1 MRSTSVAV
9 VIAVSLIGCAGEGVL
24 PQPPEAKKETVVDT
38 YHGVEVAEDYRW
50 LENWDDPEVKAW
62 SEGQNSFARGELAK
76 LPGIDVIRAR
86 VTEILESAPVE
97 HYGMTWR
104 GGRLFAI
111 RYQPPKNQP
120 FLVVMPSADEPEA
133 ARVIVDPNELDPSG
147 STSIDWYEPA
157 PDGSV
162 VAVSLS
168 VGGSESGDVHLYETD
183 TGQETGEVIPRVNG
197 GTAGGDLAWTP
208 DGSGFL
214 YTRYPREG
222 ERPPEDSAFF
232 QQLWFHTVG
241 TLATEDR
248 LELGEHLDKIV
259 EIAVEAETGIGRY
272 LATVQYGDSGRFAH
286 YVRELDGSWKQIT
299 EYGDGH
305 VAVAF
310 GPGGSLYV
318 ISRQDAPRGKI
329 VRLSSSNTPIDRAT
343 VVIPEGEDTI
353 VSKFGRSP
361 TMALT
366 ESRLFLVYQ
375 TGGPSEIRVFDH
387 DGRPLPAPSVPPVS
401 RVGLDMVPLN
411 GGDLLFSNTSFI
423 DPTAWYRFRTSD
435 GTTDKTAL
443 YAEYPVSFED
453 AEVVRDFTV
462 SKDGTRIPINI
473 IRSNGTELDGQ
484 NPVLLTGYGG
494 FGLART
500 PRFSALRRIWL
511 DHGGVYA
518 VANIR
523 GGGEYGEEW
532 HRDGSLTKKQN
543 VFDDFYACMSY
554 LVEEGYTT
562 PDRLAIE
569 GGSNGGLLMGAMITQ
584 HPEAARTVV
593 SHVGIYDMLR
603 VELSSNGR
611 FNIPEYGTV
620 EDPEQFEALYAYSP
634 YHNVVDGVSYPAV
647 LFLTGAN
654 DPRVDPMQSRKM
666 TARLQA
672 ASSSGLPIL
681 LRTSAD
687 TGHGGLPLSERIDQ
701 IVDAYAFIFNQ
712 LGIEFQGAKIGS

>member
-1 MRSTSVAV
+1 MLNI
-9 VIAVSLIGCAGEGVL
+9 VIAVTLCGCAGGGA
-24 PQPPEAKKETVVDT
+24 PPEPPETRKETVVDT
-38 YHGVEVAEDYRW
+38 YHGTEVAEDYRW

-62 SEGQNSFARGELAK
+62 SEAQNTFARGVLSD
-76 LPGIDVIRAR
+76 LPGVDAIRAR
-86 VTEILESAPVE
+86 VTEILASAPVE
-97 HYGMTWR
+97 HYGLTWR
-104 GGRLFAI
+104 EGRLFAL

-120 FLVVMPSADEPEA
+120 FLVVMPSPDEPEA

-147 STSIDWYEPA
+147 STSIDWYEPS
-157 PDGSV
+157 PDGNV

-168 VGGSESGDVHLYETD
+168 VGGSESGDVHLYETE
-183 TGQETGEVIPRVNG
+183 TGQATGEVVPRVNG
-197 GTAGGDLAWTP
+197 GTAGGDLAWTA

-214 YTRYPREG
+214 YTRYPRQG
-222 ERPPEDSAFF
+222 ERPPEDRAFY

-241 TLATEDR
+241 TPATEDR
-248 LELGEHLDKIV
+248 LELGEDFDKIV
-259 EIAVEAETGIGRY
+259 EIAVEAEPGTGRY

-286 YVRELDGSWKQIT
+286 YVRELDGRWKQIT

-305 VAVAF
+305 VDVAF
-310 GPGGSLYV
+310 GPKGSLFV
-318 ISRQDAPRGKI
+318 ISRQGAPRGKI
-329 VRLSSSNTPIDRAT
+329 VRLPSSDTPIDRAN
-343 VVIPEGEDTI
+343 VVIPEGEETI
-353 VSKFGRSP
+353 VSHFGRSP
-361 TMALT
+361 TMVVT
-366 ESRLFLVYQ
+366 ESRLYLVHQ
-375 TGGPSEIRVFDH
+375 LGGPSEVRVFDH
-387 DGRPLPAPSVPPVS
+387 GGARLPGPEVPPVS
-401 RVGLDMVPLN
+401 TVSLNMVRLQ
-411 GGDLLFSNTSFI
+411 GEDLLFSSTSYI
-423 DPTAWYRFRTSD
+423 DPTTWFRFRASE
-435 GTTDKTAL
+435 GTTEKTAL
-443 YAEYPVSFED
+443 FAEYPVSFED
-453 AEVVRDFTV
+453 TEVVRDFTV
-462 SKDGTRIPINI
+462 SQDGTRIPISI
-473 IRSNGTELDGQ
+473 IRRKSTELDGQ

-523 GGGEYGEEW
+523 GGGEYGEDW
-532 HRDGSLTKKQN
+532 HRAGILTRKQN
-543 VFDDFYACMSY
+543 GFDDFFACMKY

-562 PDRLAIE
+562 PDKLAIE

-593 SHVGIYDMLR
+593 AHVGIYDMLR

-620 EDPEQFEALYAYSP
+620 QDPDQFEALYAYSP
-634 YHNVVDGVSYPAV
+634 YHNVDDGVAYPAV

-687 TGHGGLPLSERIDQ
+687 TGHGGLPLSEKIEQ
-701 IVDAYAFIFNQ
+701 IVVVYGFIFDQ
-712 LGIEFQGAKIGS
+712 LGIEFEIEEASSTS